1 MILCCIINK
10 NEVKIVLKAEN
21 LTLNVDDEGG
31 KKCLL
36 NNISFQV
43 EDGEMLVITGPNGG
57 GKSTLAKTL
66 IGIQTPDSGKII
78 LDGQDITE
86 LDIKHRANA
95 GIGFAYQQP
104 PRFKGMTVMKLLKH
118 GFQLRGHRQSKMRG
132 VFQQRHAFI
141 RDIEKDNCRPQN
153 ACGSDDLCIEDMP
166 DADHNKN

>member
-1 MILCCIINK
+1 MR
-10 NEVKIVLKAEN
+10 AE
-21 LTLNVDDEGG
+21 

-86 LDIKHRANA
+86 LDINHRANA
-95 GIGFAYQQP
+95 GIGFAFQQP
-104 PRFKGMTVMKLLKH
+104 PRFKGMTVMKLLKLAAKDELSDKECCDLLH
-118 GFQLRGHRQSKMRG
+118 RGRT
-132 VFQQRHAFI
+132 
-141 RDIEKDNCRPQN
+141 
-153 ACGSDDLCIEDMP
+153 LCKGLHLPP
-166 DADHNKN
+166 D

>member
-1 MILCCIINK
+1 M
-10 NEVKIVLKAEN
+10 LKAEN

-86 LDIKHRANA
+86 LDDQSA
-95 GIGFAYQQP
+95 GQ
-104 PRFKGMTVMKLLKH
+104 
-118 GFQLRGHRQSKMRG
+118 MR
-132 VFQQRHAFI
+132 
-141 RDIEKDNCRPQN
+141 E
-153 ACGSDDLCIEDMP
+153 
-166 DADHNKN
+166 

>member
-1 MILCCIINK
+1 M
-10 NEVKIVLKAEN
+10 LKAEN

-78 LDGQDITE
+78 LDGQDITN
-86 LDIKHRANA
+86 LPPYKRDVNMHQCLPRSIR
-95 GIGFAYQQP
+95 FAYLTS
-104 PRFKGMTVMKLLKH
+104 RRLESICGA
-118 GFQLRGHRQSKMRG
+118 FQCSYRNSRKSILRKSRAS
-132 VFQQRHAFI
+132 
-141 RDIEKDNCRPQN
+141 
-153 ACGSDDLCIEDMP
+153 
-166 DADHNKN
+166 

>member
-1 MILCCIINK
+1 M
-10 NEVKIVLKAEN
+10 LKAEN

-78 LDGQDITE
+78 LSIIVQMQE
-86 LDIKHRANA
+86 SVMHSSSHRD
-95 GIGFAYQQP
+95 
-104 PRFKGMTVMKLLKH
+104 
-118 GFQLRGHRQSKMRG
+118 LR
-132 VFQQRHAFI
+132 
-141 RDIEKDNCRPQN
+141 E
-153 ACGSDDLCIEDMP
+153 
-166 DADHNKN
+166 

>member
-1 MILCCIINK
+1 M
-10 NEVKIVLKAEN
+10 LKAEN

-78 LDGQDITE
+78 LDGQDITC
-86 LDIKHRANA
+86 LLYTSYKFSDIVKKR
-95 GIGFAYQQP
+95 ID
-104 PRFKGMTVMKLLKH
+104 RTI
-118 GFQLRGHRQSKMRG
+118 
-132 VFQQRHAFI
+132 FI
-141 RDIEKDNCRPQN
+141 
-153 ACGSDDLCIEDMP
+153 
-166 DADHNKN
+166 

>member
-1 MILCCIINK
+1 M
-10 NEVKIVLKAEN
+10 LKAEN

-43 EDGEMLVITGPNGG
+43 DDGEMLVITGPNGG

-86 LDIKHRANA
+86 LDINHRANA
-95 GIGFAYQQP
+95 GIGFDGGEIKKIGTKDEVLPY
-104 PRFKGMTVMKLLKH
+104 LN
-118 GFQLRGHRQSKMRG
+118 G
-132 VFQQRHAFI
+132 VQKCHKCVERLEG
-141 RDIEKDNCRPQN
+141 R
-153 ACGSDDLCIEDMP
+153 S
-166 DADHNKN
+166 